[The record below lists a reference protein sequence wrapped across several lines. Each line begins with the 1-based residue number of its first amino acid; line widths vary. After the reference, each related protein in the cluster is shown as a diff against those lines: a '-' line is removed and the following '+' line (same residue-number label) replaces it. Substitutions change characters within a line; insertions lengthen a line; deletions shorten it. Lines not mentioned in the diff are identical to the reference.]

1 MPSYVPAAARA
12 LAVFE
17 VFAREKREMTNVELA
32 QYLGLPVS
40 SCSDL
45 VSTLIDI
52 GYLAR
57 SVKSRRLYPT
67 GRLFAMATEIDENV
81 GVTARLIKACEVLR
95 NKTSESA
102 LSGSLHKG
110 VVTVRAFAPG
120 HEALRY
126 TSARGDRLSL
136 HVSAMGKAILSR
148 LPEAEV
154 ERELTR
160 MPWPKMASNTLT
172 HPADLIQQVAQFRE
186 QGWAQIENEG
196 SEGLASMAVAGVIN
210 GELFAIAIAGA
221 QTRIR
226 MYEKP
231 YLAALRDVGENL
243 FDVANPS
250 PT

>member
-1 MPSYVPAAARA
+1 MPSFVPAAARA
-12 LAVFE
+12 LSLFE

-32 QYLGLPVS
+32 QYLELPES

-45 VSTLIDI
+45 VNTLIEI

-57 SVKSRRLYPT
+57 SVRSRRLYPT
-67 GRLFAMATEIDENV
+67 GRLFSVATEIDENV
-81 GVTARLIKACEVLR
+81 GVTARLAEACEALR

-102 LSGSLHKG
+102 LCGSLHKG

-136 HVSAMGKAILSR
+136 HVSAMGKAVLALMPS
-148 LPEAEV
+148 AEV

-172 HPADLIQQVAQFRE
+172 HPADLIKQVALFRKK
-186 QGWAQIENEG
+186 GWALVENEG
-196 SEGLASMAVAGVIN
+196 SEGLASMAIAGYVN
-210 GELFAIAIAGA
+210 GELFAIAVAGA
-221 QTRIR
+221 QTRLR
-226 MYEKP
+226 MHQAA
-231 YLAALRDVGENL
+231 YLAALRDVGERL
-243 FDVANPS
+243 FDTVAPVS
-250 PT
+250 